1 MRISALSG
9 AFCMLFVL
17 SGCDLPSNQ
26 ENPSVRPSKPA
37 EFSAGPDLDSPYVI
51 PGKAYD
57 IVYDPFRGKV
67 YASLNGPEYGVVVKI
82 NPNNGSIEHHVQ
94 MEGDAGPLALAS
106 DGSQLWVGVQSKNFA
121 GLCMIDV
128 ATMTPGKPIRLDP
141 NYPDRPIAVRLNMI
155 PGTNGAVVASLA
167 GTSRPTAAVY
177 DEGMIRPEF
186 VAKSVCSNM
195 VYSGEKDVYFAFNN
209 KDTGFEL
216 HELLVSDTGI
226 QLVKSYADVIAGFDS
241 QRILTAGGGR
251 VYGEGGSVFDVK
263 TRKVI
268 HNLLPFTGV
277 GICEANDRL
286 FVVSAGLGV
295 NNEFPFS
302 HCHIE
307 VQKLSNFEPGP
318 VYDLPPHV
326 RTVKG
331 FQFPVKTGDDLWG
344 RYYVDTCRPVLLLGE
359 NTLVVNNY
367 GMMFLPVKDILQG
380 QGKRRTNDNAPAPSQ
395 KGAVH

>member
-1 MRISALSG
+1 MRIPLLSG
-9 AFCMLFVL
+9 AFVALFVL
-17 SGCDLPSNQ
+17 SGCDLPSDQ
-26 ENPSVRPSKPA
+26 QDPPAGPSQPA
-37 EFSAGPDLDSPYVI
+37 EFAAGPDLDSPYVI
-51 PGKAYD
+51 PAKAYD

-82 NPNNGSIEHHVQ
+82 NPNNGEIEHHVK

-106 DGSQLWVGVQSKNFA
+106 DGSQLWVGVQSKDFA
-121 GLCMIDV
+121 GLCMIDL
-128 ATMTPGKPIRLDP
+128 ATMTAGKRKRLDP

-155 PGTNGAVVASLA
+155 PGTNDAVVASLA

-177 DEGMIRPEF
+177 DASTIRPDF
-186 VAKSVCSNM
+186 VSKSVCSNM

-226 QLVKSYADVIAGFDS
+226 RLVKSYANVIAGFDS

-251 VYGEGGSVFDVK
+251 VFGVGGSVFDVK
-263 TRKVI
+263 TRKLI
-268 HNLLPFTGV
+268 HTLSPFTGV
-277 GICEANDRL
+277 GICESNDTL
-286 FVVSAGLGV
+286 FVVNAGLGV
-295 NNEFPFS
+295 NDEFPFS
-302 HCHIE
+302 HCHVE

-318 VYDLPPHV
+318 VYDLPANV
-326 RTVKG
+326 RTVEG
-331 FQFPVKTGDDLWG
+331 FQFPAKTSDDLWG
-344 RYYVDTCRPVLLLGE
+344 RYYEDTCRPVLLLGE

-380 QGKRRTNDNAPAPSQ
+380 TGKRNTGEIAPGPSR
-395 KGAVH
+395 KGAVQ